1 MKINNQY
8 NFPTQLKN
16 ELVDSPASNLH
27 CCQYL
32 VPVYQFQ
39 TCPQAE
45 IKIFQIFLI
54 KYQIIYLWRVC
65 SWSRSW
71 VHDSLCLIRE
81 GLSVCSDSSLVYNEN
96 QSLTNI
102 CGCKE
107 SEQYFWAAKN
117 CSHFSLCIRSQCQA
131 LVIVKT
137 KVQIQKSEVWHLNP
151 KVWIHMILDL
161 G

>member
-54 KYQIIYLWRVC
+54 KYQIIYLWGVC

-71 VHDSLCLIRE
+71 VHDSLGLIRE

-96 QSLTNI
+96 HIRVWQI
-102 CGCKE
+102 
-107 SEQYFWAAKN
+107 YVDAKN
-117 CSHFSLCIRSQCQA
+117 QSNIFEQPKIVLTSHYA
-131 LVIVKT
+131 LGLSVKLWLLLS
-137 KVQIQKSEVWHLNP
+137 QKSKSKSLKSN
-151 KVWIHMILDL
+151 I
-161 G
+161 